1 MAILSKGQTFASGDQ
16 VTSTKL
22 NDLVDDATFV
32 TGTGNATD
40 NSTLEV
46 HASGYLK
53 VKDLGIDTGQ
63 LATGAV
69 ETAKIE
75 DLNVT
80 TGKLANS
87 TGASDGVTTAK
98 IADDAV
104 TAAKLA
110 DTAVTPGSYTNSS
123 ITVDQQ
129 GRLTAASTGT
139 PGGQAS
145 AWANFDPDGTI
156 NGQLNVAL
164 ITDNG
169 VGDFTVTY
177 TATITNNT
185 AVAVSSGPH
194 TGPYYNHNNCVFTQS
209 AANVQLKFMI
219 DTGVVPTDPIK
230 MHVVVM

>member
-22 NDLVDDATFV
+22 NDLVDDASFV
-32 TGTGNATD
+32 SGTGNATD

-63 LATGAV
+63 LAAGAV

-110 DTAVTPGSYTNSS
+110 DTAVTAASYTNTSL
-123 ITVDQQ
+123 TVDAQ
-129 GRLTAASTGT
+129 GRITAASSGNGSEIHAAGFITMAGVVSNGKNIDSVSVSGT
-139 PGGQAS
+139 NP
-145 AWANFDPDGTI
+145 T
-156 NGQLNVAL
+156 
-164 ITDNG
+164 
-169 VGDFTVTY
+169 TY
-177 TATITNNT
+177 TITL
-185 AVAVSSGPH
+185 S
-194 TGPYYNHNNCVFTQS
+194 S
-209 AANVQLKFMI
+209 AAQANA
-219 DTGVVPTDPIK
+219 
-230 MHVVVM
+230 VVVATTRTSTLHYSANADIEYLWASTTSLTILAANNNLDGMSFVVYSF